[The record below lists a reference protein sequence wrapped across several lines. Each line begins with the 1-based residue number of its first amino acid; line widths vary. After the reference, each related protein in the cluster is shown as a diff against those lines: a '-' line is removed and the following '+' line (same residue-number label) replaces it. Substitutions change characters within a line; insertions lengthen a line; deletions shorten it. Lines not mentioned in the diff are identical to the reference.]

1 MPGLEE
7 LYYVP
12 LACAMGVFILLRI
25 YSIREE
31 QVYPYENE
39 YFQPD
44 VLSLVEKG
52 RVVPTTLSLQ
62 SEGQKKKTKLD
73 KFTKDT
79 WNGVV
84 RGSVVGS
91 ITGGP
96 IGAVSGGI
104 IYGIVSPVIEY
115 FLSDP

>member
-12 LACAMGVFILLRI
+12 LACAVGVFILLLI

-39 YFQPD
+39 YFQSESIREYRRAFSP
-44 VLSLVEKG
+44 SE
-52 RVVPTTLSLQ
+52 TLSDR
-62 SEGQKKKTKLD
+62 QKKKTKLE

-96 IGAVSGGI
+96 VGAVSGGI
-104 IYGIVSPVIEY
+104 VYGIVSPIIEY
-115 FLSDP
+115 FLSE

>member
-12 LACAMGVFILLRI
+12 LTCAVGVFILLLI

-39 YFQPD
+39 YFQ
-44 VLSLVEKG
+44 SQ
-52 RVVPTTLSLQ
+52 TTT
-62 SEGQKKKTKLD
+62 QKKKTKLE

-84 RGSVVGS
+84 RGSIVGS

-96 IGAVSGGI
+96 VGAVSGGI
-104 IYGIVSPVIEY
+104 VYGIVSPVIEY
-115 FLSDP
+115 FLSD